1 MEIVCPHCE
10 HRHLDDWE
18 VLQSGDAGLIPCEA
32 CGKPFQML
40 VWACRKCEDHVA
52 HTWVGDA
59 ATKMSLASARCT
71 SCGAPHEQENATA
84 NVFGEDD

>member
-1 MEIVCPHCE
+1 M
-10 HRHLDDWE
+10 
-18 VLQSGDAGLIPCEA
+18 IPCEA